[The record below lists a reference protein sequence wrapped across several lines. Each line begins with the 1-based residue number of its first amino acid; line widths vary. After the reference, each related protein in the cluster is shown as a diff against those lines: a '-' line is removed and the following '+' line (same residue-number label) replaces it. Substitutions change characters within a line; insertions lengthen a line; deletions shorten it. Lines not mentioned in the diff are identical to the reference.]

1 MIASATLE
9 RIGAFAADPG
19 ARALEAAL
27 IVGLCLDE
35 HFDADAV
42 QRSLAR
48 IAERCDD
55 ASPPWDHLRHM
66 GFGVGGA
73 HAPPGSD
80 DVPTLSRI
88 DCLLESGHG
97 LPITLGTLL
106 IYLAERTG
114 QRAVGINFP
123 GHFLVR
129 VEDDLVD
136 PLGMTALTETEC
148 LALLPGR
155 GAGYGR
161 EGLFEEAPPAA
172 MLLRMLNNLKYHYLG
187 AGRFDVA
194 LDMVDC
200 QLQVLPGE
208 AGLLVE
214 KGDVWLRLGSIQSAR
229 AAFSAAE
236 SAAVASAN
244 ATVLAAV
251 RNRLKDLAGRAD
263 HLH

>member
-9 RIGAFAADPG
+9 RIGAFASDPSG
-19 ARALEAAL
+19 TALEAAF
-27 IVGLCLDE
+27 IIGLCLDE
-35 HFDADAV
+35 RFDADAV
-42 QRSLAR
+42 ERELAR
-48 IAERCDD
+48 IAGRYDD
-55 ASPPWDHLRHM
+55 GMPPWEHLRRL
-66 GFGVGGA
+66 GFGTGDA
-73 HAPPGSD
+73 HSLSGND

-88 DCLLESGHG
+88 DCLLESGRG

-106 IYLAERTG
+106 IYLAEHVG

-136 PLGMTALTETEC
+136 PLGMVARTESEC
-148 LALLPGR
+148 LGLLPGR
-155 GAGYGR
+155 GAGYGM
-161 EGLFEEAPPAA
+161 EGLFGDAPPAA
-172 MLLRMLNNLKYHYLG
+172 MLLRMLNNLKYHFLS
-187 AGRFDVA
+187 AGRLDMV

-200 QLQVLPGE
+200 QLKVLPGE

-236 SAAVASAN
+236 SAAIASAN
-244 ATVLAAV
+244 EPVLAAV
-251 RNRLKDLAGRAD
+251 RNRLEDLAGRAD
-263 HLH
+263 QLH